1 MAHAEV
7 RLAARSRT
15 RPDTPF
21 SSTGPTSANEP
32 SGNPAASTVAALTS
46 TAPGRAWSEILEV
59 DDRRPCQLTHGRQD
73 PEPGPRLVTPVDGRR
88 SIAPRPQLEGAGMTD
103 EVGEAVPMGRTCA
116 WCSYPAPADATSC
129 PSCGAALAQR
139 ESIGDLVIPGVTSVR
154 PDLLDAD
161 GRALH
166 IPGASNAQ
174 GMASGAMIGAMVG
187 GPVGLAAIG
196 GMAVVSAAEYVAASR
211 RSGEGPAL
219 EDVGRPIEAAAKV
232 AEQLDRDGE
241 TGARPSVP
249 WRDATDPWRDLP
261 G

>member
-1 MAHAEV
+1 MGLVATLTHAV
-7 RLAARSRT
+7 RSRHH
-15 RPDTPF
+15 R
-21 SSTGPTSANEP
+21 SW
-32 SGNPAASTVAALTS
+32 
-46 TAPGRAWSEILEV
+46 RA
-59 DDRRPCQLTHGRQD
+59 R
-73 PEPGPRLVTPVDGRR
+73 
-88 SIAPRPQLEGAGMTD
+88 GMTD

-116 WCSYPAPADATSC
+116 WCSYAAPADATQC

-154 PDLLDAD
+154 ADLLDAD

-174 GMASGAMIGAMVG
+174 GMASGAIIGAMVG

-211 RSGEGPAL
+211 GAGDGPAL
-219 EDVGRPIEAAAKV
+219 EDVGRPIEAAAKL
-232 AEQLDRDGE
+232 AQQLDRDGE
-241 TGARPSVP
+241 TGPAAPSEP
-249 WRDATDPWRDLP
+249 WRDAADPWRDLP